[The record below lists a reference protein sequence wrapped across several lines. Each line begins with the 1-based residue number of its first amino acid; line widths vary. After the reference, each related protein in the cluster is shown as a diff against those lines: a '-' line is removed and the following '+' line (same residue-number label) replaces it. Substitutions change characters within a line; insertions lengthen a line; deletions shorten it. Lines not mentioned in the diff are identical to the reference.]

1 MKNQK
6 IAELWTLI
14 VCLNTVRYCIRQM
27 SKSTNKNSHTGKIMK
42 QLFLWSG
49 KFLNMGQRHASK
61 EDKELLSN
69 LSHENVAAIAE
80 TVAIISAI
88 PPDSIDWFCDRV
100 NHIAK
105 GIILNPENQDEN
117 EK

>member
-1 MKNQK
+1 
-6 IAELWTLI
+6 
-14 VCLNTVRYCIRQM
+14 
-27 SKSTNKNSHTGKIMK
+27 MK

-49 KFLNMGQRHASK
+49 KFLNRGQRHASQK
-61 EDKELLSN
+61 DKELLSD

-105 GIILNPENQDEN
+105 GIILNPDSETDSKTNQDEF
-117 EK
+117 